1 MSELNSGSS
10 DVRRTRRNC
19 NGPKSFKPHS
29 MGVASISV
37 HGGLGRDTNGLTGF
51 DLVGGSVMWPARS
64 NASIKPRHIMS
75 HVAPLGWTQFQIA
88 HSSCDSLRRLAF
100 GCCSISARI
109 TARSDL
115 RFTRPRY
122 LSTIS
127 MTGYASNFTHGTQV
141 FFSGSCS
148 LLNSC
153 NVACLDL
160 RSA

>member
-75 HVAPLGWTQFQIA
+75 HLAPPLPVTLSYLRVASHQSEFTSVA
-88 HSSCDSLRRLAF
+88 R
-100 GCCSISARI
+100 ARI
-109 TARSDL
+109 ADHPINRIQELLPWNVDL
-115 RFTRPRY
+115 AGRTE
-122 LSTIS
+122 
-127 MTGYASNFTHGTQV
+127 V
-141 FFSGSCS
+141 
-148 LLNSC
+148 
-153 NVACLDL
+153 D
-160 RSA
+160 